1 MATKTTVSV
10 WSLLSCR
17 HLWTRQVDVLRVACS
32 PSDATFAVALGK
44 GATCTSI
51 EQFCVAGEEVTSQG
65 SAAWPQSDPLAGLV
79 FAPVDAQGGGAG
91 LNRPHR
97 AMALGMQAS
106 VYVLC
111 LEGDTHTPVRAGSAD
126 LTAPMY
132 RTRLEDDDADAETT
146 AARRQF
152 LNLFGFGAESATQG
166 AKGSLPAIAEG
177 SLLLPSEGAN
187 LDAMLDGPS
196 HNLPPMPLLTERFL
210 QLTLLKTLGG
220 PPPLNAEQ
228 GRADMGR
235 DIPTV
240 AVEDDDEDEDAGAG
254 ANGLNGGSATDR
266 GADNGQGGSVA
277 ATFRQPKE
285 DYLPSRPHFEYL
297 QETFAKQQIVDAP
310 LMLARTIHL
319 DEVLEEDKATP
330 SGAAKRKVKDVASDA
345 AATPSSTPKM
355 AKPDTASTPAGSSTG
370 KKKRS
375 RRGATPTQA
384 GKAQASTPTQAG
396 KAQASTPTQVGKAP
410 ASTNGTPLGNGLG
423 NGSAKHSATKTGK
436 SKGTPKGTPKGKR
449 RGETPS

>member
-1 MATKTTVSV
+1 M
-10 WSLLSCR
+10 
-17 HLWTRQVDVLRVACS
+17 RQVDVLRVACS

-44 GATCTSI
+44 GAACTSI
-51 EQFCVAGEEVTSQG
+51 EQFRVVGEEVTSQG
-65 SAAWPQSDPLAGLV
+65 SAAWPQSDSLAGLV

-97 AMALGMQAS
+97 AMALGIQAS

-111 LEGDTHTPVRAGSAD
+111 FEGDTHTPVRAGSAD

-146 AARRQF
+146 AARRRF
-152 LNLFGFGAESATQG
+152 LNLFGFGADSTTQG
-166 AKGSLPAIAEG
+166 AKGSAPAIAEG

-240 AVEDDDEDEDAGAG
+240 AVEDDDEDEDAGEGASAG
-254 ANGLNGGSATDR
+254 AGLNGGSARDR
-266 GADNGQGGSVA
+266 GADNGQGGAAPGA

-285 DYLPSRPHFEYL
+285 DYLPSRTHFEYL

-319 DEVLEEDKATP
+319 DEMLEEDKATP
-330 SGAAKRKVKDVASDA
+330 SGAAKRKAKDVASDA
-345 AATPSSTPKM
+345 AATPSSTPKV
-355 AKPDTASTPAGSSTG
+355 AKPDAATTPLGSSTG

-384 GKAQASTPTQAG
+384 GKAL
-396 KAQASTPTQVGKAP
+396 

-423 NGSAKHSATKTGK
+423 NGSAKHSATKGGK
-436 SKGTPKGTPKGKR
+436 SASTPQSARGSTPKGSPRGKR
-449 RGETPS
+449 RGGTPS